1 MSVYRPFV
9 TIFVLVYNNAD
20 SLDSTIQSVL
30 QQTYE
35 NAEVIISDDGSSNY
49 DTGILE
55 TYAEQLRQKYAKVR
69 VNVNEKNVGTVKHL
83 NRVIAMAEGE
93 LLFNCCSGDTFY
105 EETTISQLVEQFEK
119 SKCKIITARRMD
131 EYADGHTKIRP
142 IPVLGRLLHDC
153 PHLLINY
160 MIQKKNLLSGCCTF
174 ARKSLYEEYGA
185 YDEEYHLVEDYPYY
199 LMLLLKGVTFGWYGK
214 PAIRHTIGG
223 VSTGRV
229 HPSIYK
235 DIARM
240 REKLYQGKD
249 NYGNIFSAKTMRA
262 LEVWHKEYEG
272 SREN

>member
-1 MSVYRPFV
+1 MSAYHPFV

-20 SLDSTIQSVL
+20 GLCSTIQSVL
-30 QQTYE
+30 HQTYE

-55 TYAEQLRQKYAKVR
+55 NYARKLRTKYKKVR

-105 EETTISQLVEQFEK
+105 EETTISQLVEQFANPE
-119 SKCKIITARRMD
+119 CKIITARRMD

-142 IPVLGRLLHDC
+142 VPVLGRMLQHC

-160 MIQKKNLLSGCCTF
+160 MIQKKNLLSGSCTF
-174 ARKSLYEEYGA
+174 ARKSLYEEYGV

-199 LMLLLKGVTFGWYGK
+199 LMLLLEGVDFGWYGK

-223 VSTGRV
+223 VSTGKV
-229 HPSIYK
+229 HPSIYS
-235 DIARM
+235 DITRM
-240 REKLYQGKD
+240 REKLYQSKD
-249 NYGNIFSAKTMRA
+249 NYRNIFSAKTMRA
-262 LEVWHKEYEG
+262 LEAWHKEYEG
-272 SREN
+272 SRES